1 MVVKYLGKLKLPIKK
16 YLHSPRSDRL
26 DRWPGP
32 EGEPLREVDVGG
44 GGCAVVEAGR
54 EADKVAHLVLVLAGG
69 IVLKLYRQNLSVSL

>member
-1 MVVKYLGKLKLPIKK
+1 MNFWGQIKVTNREISFRPALG
-16 YLHSPRSDRL
+16 L
-26 DRWPGP
+26 DGGPGP

-54 EADKVAHLVLVLAGG
+54 EADQVADLVLVLAGG